1 VPKISEEAKEARREA
16 ILEAARRCFADHG
29 YEGATVARLEAGTG
43 LSRGAIFNYF
53 ESKEHLFLALA
64 DRDAERFAQHWLE
77 GGFEEVLRT
86 LLSEDPAWLGV
97 YFEVGRRLRTDEAF
111 RERWSN
117 RTPDFEQ
124 QLAERLQRLQEE
136 GELRTDVGW
145 RTIARFMS
153 IVADGLVVRRA
164 TGYET
169 DDADDLIALAADAVR
184 PRPRRARETV
194 SDRRL
199 ADGSAERS

>member
-1 VPKISEEAKEARREA
+1 MPKISDEAKQARREA

-53 ESKEHLFLALA
+53 GSKERLFLALA
-64 DRDAERFAQHWLE
+64 DRDAERFAQQWLG

-97 YFEVGRRLRTDEAF
+97 YFELGRRLRTDESF

-117 RTPDFEQ
+117 RVPANFEQ
-124 QLAERLQRLQEE
+124 QLEQRLRALQEA
-136 GELRTDVGW
+136 GELRDDVEW
-145 RTIARFMS
+145 RTLARFMG
-153 IVADGLVVRRA
+153 IVADGLAIRRA
-164 TGYET
+164 TGHPTE
-169 DDADDLIALAADAVR
+169 DADGLIALAADAVR
-184 PRPRRARETV
+184 GSARRRARRARVTV
-194 SDRRL
+194 SDTVTP
-199 ADGSAERS
+199 G